1 MQDLNKLTVAEL
13 RSEIKIRHENGELPT
28 GWSKLRKS
36 ELMKILTDLRS
47 RENTAVAVVDDMSV
61 TDEALQDFVGSAL
74 SAASGIGALGGAM
87 QAFGTVLHE
96 QFEAFTAAERQG
108 LNEAKYRGRYAGR
121 EAVVQVR
128 RHVTLGTVIDRV
140 HRGTELLL
148 VLRHAEDAGHP
159 RVTLHKAVDVLV

>member
-1 MQDLNKLTVAEL
+1 MQDLNKLTVPEL
-13 RSEIKIRHENGELPT
+13 RKMAKELT
-28 GWSKLRKS
+28 DDSVSKLRKA
-36 ELMKILTDLRS
+36 ELIDVIAKAEALTEL
-47 RENTAVAVVDDMSV
+47 DDQATTYI
-61 TDEALQDFVGSAL
+61 TDVQLQDFIGSAL
-74 SAASGIGALGGAM
+74 SAASGVGRIGSAM
-87 QAFGTVLHE
+87 QAFGTVLHK
-96 QFEAFTAAERQG
+96 QFEAFTAAERQA

-140 HRGTELLL
+140 HRGSELLL